1 MRLRSALKELNNDEL
16 VYIGSKSAFF
26 FVGHP
31 QEFLE
36 QADEISNAWHMK
48 FLHFEQ
54 NAQKALE
61 NHQFIKPR
69 NGKNAIRKIYN
80 VSTRK
85 NEDIVVSY
93 KDLMKEWERR
103 YKSLQK
109 TYDNVKHTVENFK
122 PFLDRTVKDQYRRID
137 ESGTIIIIR
146 GQEVGQCWTHKDYLT
161 KGKQIT
167 IDSSEDEEE
176 SEE

>member
-1 MRLRSALKELNNDEL
+1 MRLKSALEKLNNDEL

-36 QADEISNAWHMK
+36 QAEEISNLWYEK
-48 FLHFEQ
+48 LLHSEH
-54 NAQKALE
+54 NAQRNLE
-61 NHQFIKPR
+61 NHSFIKPKE
-69 NGKNAIRKIYN
+69 GKDGIKNIYN
-80 VSTRK
+80 VSKRK
-85 NEDIVVSY
+85 HENVVIPY
-93 KDLMKEWERR
+93 ADLIREWNR
-103 YKSLQK
+103 KHKALQNSL
-109 TYDNVKHTVENFK
+109 DNLHTAIENFK
-122 PFLDRTVKDQYRRID
+122 PFLDRVVKEETRRID